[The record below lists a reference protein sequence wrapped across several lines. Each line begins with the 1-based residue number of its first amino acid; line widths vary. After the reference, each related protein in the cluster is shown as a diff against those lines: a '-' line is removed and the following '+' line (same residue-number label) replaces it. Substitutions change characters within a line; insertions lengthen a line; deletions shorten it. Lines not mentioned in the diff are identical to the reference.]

1 MEKLKDKIQSKLESA
16 EWKLMTKHFV
26 IYGYLII
33 LLLFFSDFFK
43 KIFEK
48 KKEAEAQEKR
58 KVYLQSFMTK
68 EAIERCN

>member
-1 MEKLKDKIQSKLESA
+1 MNTKDIEQA
-16 EWKLMTKHFV
+16 LMNQQMSQK
-26 IYGYLII
+26 GP
-33 LLLFFSDFFK
+33 D
-43 KIFEK
+43 EK